1 MVVFMY
7 KVILVDDEYWALK
20 ANSKIFDWQAYGFA
34 IVGETTDSEEAIEMI
49 LKEKPDVVFVDI
61 NMPYI
66 SGFDLIK
73 AVSKRINCKF
83 IIVTAYSD
91 FNYAKQAIQCGVFEY
106 CVKPIRK
113 DDAQRILNRL
123 KVELDKENG
132 IINID
137 EFLEKY
143 NYTKV
148 VIDNYKFKKMLSYIF
163 QNINTKM
170 NLKELSD
177 KFSLNSNY
185 CSTLFGKY
193 FNCGFSD
200 YVAGIRMA
208 NAAKMLA
215 ESDLSIK
222 KIAQLNGYDDYFYFN
237 KVFKRII
244 GVTPNEYRKKSIRS
258 ENN

>member
-1 MVVFMY
+1 
-7 KVILVDDEYWALK
+7 
-20 ANSKIFDWQAYGFA
+20 
-34 IVGETTDSEEAIEMI
+34 
-49 LKEKPDVVFVDI
+49 
-61 NMPYI
+61 
-66 SGFDLIK
+66 
-73 AVSKRINCKF
+73 
-83 IIVTAYSD
+83 
-91 FNYAKQAIQCGVFEY
+91 
-106 CVKPIRK
+106 
-113 DDAQRILNRL
+113 
-123 KVELDKENG
+123 
-132 IINID
+132 
-137 EFLEKY
+137 
-143 NYTKV
+143 
-148 VIDNYKFKKMLSYIF
+148 MLLYIF

-222 KIAQLNGYDDYFYFN
+222 NRAINGYDDYFYFN

-244 GVTPNEYRKKSIRS
+244 GVTPNEYRKKASGVKTI
-258 ENN
+258 EEEKH